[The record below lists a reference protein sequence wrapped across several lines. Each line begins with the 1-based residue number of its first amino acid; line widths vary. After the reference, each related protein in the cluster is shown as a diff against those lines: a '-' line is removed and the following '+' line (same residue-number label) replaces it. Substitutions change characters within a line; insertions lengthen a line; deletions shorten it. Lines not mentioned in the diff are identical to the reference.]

1 MIHHGPNRQSYFCL
15 ATLSTSGPKCNNL
28 PSMHPA
34 NRLEIISV
42 TPALGIPGGIVYVEC
57 RGFEPGLPSISQV
70 LLGEVAAEIV
80 SASADRIA
88 VRLPENQS
96 SLGISLRVR
105 GESSEVH
112 PFPLATRLAAD
123 VNPVTSPV
131 IAPDGTII
139 TTISGTRGEQTPQ
152 PLIRITPRGE
162 KIPFPC
168 DITNP
173 TGLAFSPDGQLYIS
187 SRHDGT
193 VLRYTDYEDLE
204 IVAEDLGVACG
215 IAFDSEG
222 TLFVGDRS
230 GRVYA
235 VNVETGVKRDFA
247 QLEPS
252 VSAYHL
258 VFDAADR
265 LYVTGPTFSMR
276 DSLVRIDP
284 NGDIKIVL
292 TGLGRPQGM
301 AFLPD
306 GDLLVTAAF
315 GGSKGVFRYSPETG
329 ELGYYIAAP
338 ILVGVAV
345 SENGLVLADT
355 SSIYSLDPGGHA
367 SRVS

>member
-1 MIHHGPNRQSYFCL
+1 
-15 ATLSTSGPKCNNL
+15 
-28 PSMHPA
+28 MHPKK
-34 NRLEIISV
+34 RLEIISV
-42 TPALGIPGGIVYVEC
+42 TPSLGIPGGIVFIEC
-57 RGFEPGLPSISQV
+57 CGFEPGLPSVAQV
-70 LLGEVAAEIV
+70 LLGDMVAEIV
-80 SASADRIA
+80 SASDDRIA

-96 SLGISLRVR
+96 ALGVRLRVR
-105 GESSEVH
+105 DQSSEVH
-112 PFPLATRLAAD
+112 PFPLATRLAVD
-123 VNPVTSPV
+123 VHPVASPA
-131 IAPDGTII
+131 IAPDGTLI
-139 TTISGTRGEQTPQ
+139 TTVSGTRGEQTPQ

-173 TGLAFSPDGQLYIS
+173 TGLAFSKEGQLYIS

-204 IVAEDLGVACG
+204 IVAEELGIACG
-215 IAFDSEG
+215 LAFDSEG

-230 GRVYA
+230 GRIYA
-235 VNVETGVKRDFA
+235 VNVETGGKKEFA

-258 VFDAADR
+258 LFDQADR
-265 LYVTGPTFSMR
+265 LYVTGPTLSMR
-276 DSLVRIDP
+276 DSLIRIDST
-284 NGDIKIVL
+284 GDPKVVL

-301 AFLPD
+301 ALLPD

-329 ELGYYIAAP
+329 ELEHYIAAP

-345 SENGLVLADT
+345 SENGLFLADN
-355 SSIYSLDPGGHA
+355 SSIYFLDPGGHA

>member
-1 MIHHGPNRQSYFCL
+1 MDPQDRL
-15 ATLSTSGPKCNNL
+15 A
-28 PSMHPA
+28 
-34 NRLEIISV
+34 IISV
-42 TPALGIPGGIVYVEC
+42 IPPLGIPGGTVFIEC
-57 RGFEPGLPSISQV
+57 RGFEPGLPSVSQV
-70 LLGEVAAEIV
+70 LLGDAVADMV
-80 SASADRIA
+80 SASDDRIA

-96 SLGISLRVR
+96 ALGISLRVR
-105 GESSEVH
+105 GESSGVH
-112 PFPLATRLAAD
+112 PFPLATRLATD
-123 VNPVTSPV
+123 VHPVTSPV
-131 IAPDGTII
+131 VAPDGTLI

-162 KIPFPC
+162 KIPFSC

-204 IVAEDLGVACG
+204 IVAEDLGIACG
-215 IAFDSEG
+215 LAFDSEG

-235 VNVETGVKRDFA
+235 VNVETGGKREYA

-258 VFDAADR
+258 VFDEADR

-276 DSLVRIDP
+276 DSLVRIDSA
-284 NGDIKIVL
+284 GDAKIVL

-315 GGSKGVFRYSPETG
+315 AGSKGVFRYSPETG
-329 ELGYYIAAP
+329 KLEHYIAAP

-345 SENGLVLADT
+345 SESGLFLADN
-355 SSIYSLDPGGHA
+355 SSIYFLDPGGRA